1 MERNQL
7 IAIVVVVVIVGSVG
21 AYIFLTPSVLTG
33 QTMVWETIGNP
44 KYMDPHAN
52 YETRGSW
59 IHYNVYETLYT
70 YEWDTLRTDPV
81 IPLLASD
88 LSISSNGLEYTF
100 TLREGIT
107 FHDGTPFNASC
118 VKYNFERMLATF
130 DPSGPVWMVAEPIY
144 GGAAIEN
151 AVFSGHDD
159 GGPGGVWHLAN
170 YTAWVAENDAG
181 TGALTVVSEFVI
193 KIKLAYAYTPFLAA
207 ITYEVGAM
215 ISPTWVEIHGGIVVG
230 GHTRYI
236 DENTCGT
243 GPYMMTEWVIDER
256 VVMERFE
263 DYWRAD
269 DAKTMFPY
277 AGSIDTVII
286 KTNEEVT
293 GRLENIQTGDSQGS
307 YLPATHAFELYNN
320 VSAPDFAVNTGT
332 VQSLLPSIKI
342 WAKYPTFSIADIHFT
357 MSDTINET
365 TLGKVIENPYR
376 LKNVRQSFSYAFD
389 YQTAIDTVINGFGLQ
404 GQGPIP
410 IGMFAHNYT
419 AYQYPYNLTKAK
431 DSWNAAM
438 NDDGLQAILA
448 NNSYHLVLYYN
459 TGNEVRR
466 KCQLLMKDGIMAML
480 EVEGAIQPTETL
492 TIDVVG
498 MEWSSYIGAAI
509 DGIVGCWMIGW
520 APDYADP
527 DNYAA
532 PYVKSTGTYGYWARL
547 AESDGWD
554 AEEVDGWIDDAAV
567 EQDEDERI
575 RLYGLVQ
582 DAIIEHAGYI
592 WVYQATSLLVVRSN
606 VYNAQYRCNPM
617 HDVYFYHVYLTT

>member
-1 MERNQL
+1 
-7 IAIVVVVVIVGSVG
+7 
-21 AYIFLTPSVLTG
+21 
-33 QTMVWETIGNP
+33 
-44 KYMDPHAN
+44 MDPHAN
-52 YETRGSW
+52 YETRGSH

-70 YEWDTLRTDPV
+70 YEWNTLRTDPV
-81 IPLLASD
+81 VPLLASD
-88 LSISSNGLEYTF
+88 LSISADGKEYTF

-144 GGAAIEN
+144 GGQAIED
-151 AVFSGHDD
+151 AVF
-159 GGPGGVWHLAN
+159 GGTAADHLGN
-170 YTAWVAENDAG
+170 YTAWKAQNDAG

-193 KIKLAYAYTPFLAA
+193 MIKLAYAYTPFLAA

-215 ISPTWVEIHGGIVVG
+215 ISPTWVEAHGGIVVG
-230 GHTRYI
+230 SHTTYI

-256 VVMERFE
+256 VVLERYE
-263 DYWRAD
+263 NYWRAN
-269 DAKTMFPY
+269 DAKTLFPY
-277 AGSIDTVII
+277 SGTIDTVII

-293 GRLENIQTGDSQGS
+293 SRLENIQTGDSQIS
-307 YLPATHAFELYNN
+307 YLPATHAFEFYNN
-320 VSAPDFAVNTGT
+320 VSAPDFAANTGT
-332 VQSLLPSIKI
+332 VQSLLPTIKI

-410 IGMFAHNYT
+410 QGMFAHNYT
-419 AYQYPYNLTKAK
+419 AYQYPYDLEKAK

-466 KCQLLMKDGIMAML
+466 KCQLLLKDGLMAML
-480 EVEGAIQPTETL
+480 DLDDAIQPTTAL
-492 TIDVVG
+492 TIDVV
-498 MEWSSYIGAAI
+498 A
-509 DGIVGCWMIGW
+509 
-520 APDYADP
+520 
-527 DNYAA
+527 
-532 PYVKSTGTYGYWARL
+532 
-547 AESDGWD
+547 
-554 AEEVDGWIDDAAV
+554 
-567 EQDEDERI
+567 
-575 RLYGLVQ
+575 
-582 DAIIEHAGYI
+582 H
-592 WVYQATSLLVVRSN
+592 
-606 VYNAQYRCNPM
+606 
-617 HDVYFYHVYLTT
+617 

>member
-21 AYIFLTPSVLTG
+21 AYILLTPSVLTG

-81 IPLLASD
+81 VPLLASD

-100 TLREGIT
+100 TLREGVT

-130 DPSGPVWMVAEPIY
+130 DPSGPVWMVAEPIF
-144 GGAAIEN
+144 GGAAIES
-151 AVFSGHDD
+151 AVFSGHED
-159 GGPGGVWHLAN
+159 GGPGGAWHLAN
-170 YTAWVAENDAG
+170 YTAWAAANTAG
-181 TGALTVVSEFVI
+181 TGALTVTSEYEIV
-193 KIKLAYAYTPFLAA
+193 IKLAYAYTPFLAA

-215 ISPTWVEIHGGIVVG
+215 ISPTWVEINGGIVVG

-293 GRLENIQTGDSQGS
+293 SRLENIQTGDSQGS

-320 VSAPDFAVNTGT
+320 VSAPDFPVNTGT

-389 YQTAIDTVINGFGLQ
+389 YQTAIDTVINGFGVQ

-509 DGIVGCWMIGW
+509 DGVVGCWMIGW

-606 VYNAQYRCNPM
+606 VYGAQYRCNPM

>member
-21 AYIFLTPSVLTG
+21 AYILMTPPVLTG
-33 QTMVWETIGNP
+33 QTIVTETIGNP

-52 YETRGSW
+52 YETRGSHV
-59 IHYNVYETLYT
+59 HYNVYETLYT
-70 YEWDTLRTDPV
+70 YEWDSLRTDPV
-81 IPLLASD
+81 VPLLASD
-88 LSISSNGLEYTF
+88 LSISSDGLEYTF
-100 TLREGIT
+100 TLREGVT

-144 GGAAIEN
+144 GGQAIED
-151 AVFSGHDD
+151 AVF
-159 GGPGGVWHLAN
+159 GGTHADHVGN
-170 YTAWVAENDAG
+170 YTAWKAQNDAG
-181 TGALTVVSEFVI
+181 TGALTVTSEYEIV
-193 KIKLAYAYTPFLAA
+193 IKLAYAYTPFLAA

-215 ISPTWVEIHGGIVVG
+215 ISPTWVEAHMGIIVG
-230 GHTRYI
+230 SHTTYI
-236 DENTCGT
+236 DLHTCGT
-243 GPYMMTEWVIDER
+243 GPYMMTEWVMDER
-256 VVMERFE
+256 VVLRRYE

-269 DAKTMFPY
+269 DAKTLFPY
-277 AGSIDTVII
+277 AGTIDTVII

-293 GRLENIQTGDSQGS
+293 SRLENILTGDSLGI
-307 YLPATHAFELYNN
+307 YLPATHAYELYNN
-320 VSAPDFAVNTGT
+320 VSPPVFAANTGT
-332 VQSLLPSIKI
+332 YQSLNPAIKI

-357 MSDTINET
+357 MSDIINEA
-365 TLGKVIENPYR
+365 TLGKTIENPYR
-376 LKNVRQSFSYAFD
+376 LKNVRQCFSYAFD
-389 YQTAIDTVINGFGLQ
+389 YQTAIDTVINGFGVQ

-410 IGMFAHNYT
+410 QGMFAHNYS
-419 AYQYPYNLTKAK
+419 AYQYPYDLEKAK

-438 NDDGLQAILA
+438 NDDGFQAILN

-466 KCQLLMKDGIMAML
+466 KCQLLLKDGIMAML
-480 EVEGAIQPTETL
+480 EVDGAIQPTETL

-509 DGIVGCWMIGW
+509 DGTVGCWMIGW

-527 DNYAA
+527 DNYAS

-547 AESDGWD
+547 GESAGWN
-554 AEEVDGWIDDAAV
+554 AAQVDGWIDDAAV
-567 EQDEDERI
+567 ETDIAERE

-592 WVYQATSLLVVRSN
+592 WVYQATSLLVVRHN
-606 VYNAQYRCNPM
+606 VYNAQYACNPM
-617 HDVYFYHVYLTT
+617 HQCYFYHVHITG